1 MTPAARE
8 RQRVRV
14 PLMVASA
21 VAWIALVAQATA
33 APTMQDM
40 SGPSMADMAS
50 GVDPGPWV
58 VGGALMVV
66 AMMVPLLGPPI
77 RHVLAA
83 SLARRRARSVAEF
96 LVGYL
101 GMWVVV
107 GAAMMA
113 LPEVVDVRPG
123 VAVTVAGTVA
133 AVWQVSPI
141 KQRCL
146 NRLHA
151 HPALPAFGPA
161 ADCAAVRFGLTH
173 AGWCVGACWSLMVL
187 AVVVPGW
194 SLPAMALVT
203 LWLAAERLERPELP
217 AWRLRVPGKGA
228 RLVVARTRSALR
240 GAPGLSART
249 SGGRTESAARR
260 ASSAPVRA

>member
-14 PLMVASA
+14 PLIVASA
-21 VAWIALVAQATA
+21 VAWVALVAQATA

-40 SGPSMADMAS
+40 SGSSMTDMAS
-50 GVDPGPWV
+50 GTDPRPVV

-96 LVGYL
+96 LVGYFGL
-101 GMWVVV
+101 WIVV
-107 GAAMMA
+107 GSAMMA
-113 LPEVVDVRPG
+113 LPEVVDVSP
-123 VAVTVAGTVA
+123 ALTVTVAGIVA
-133 AVWQVSPI
+133 AIWQVSPA

-146 NRLHA
+146 DRLHA
-151 HPALPAFGPA
+151 HPALPAFGSA
-161 ADCAAVRFGLTH
+161 ADRAAVGFGLRH

-194 SLPAMALVT
+194 SLLAMALVT
-203 LWLAAERLERPELP
+203 FWLAAERLERPERP
-217 AWRLRVPGKGA
+217 TWRLRVPAKGV
-228 RLVVARTRSALR
+228 RLVLAQTWIALH
-240 GAPGLSART
+240 
-249 SGGRTESAARR
+249 GRTGSRR
-260 ASSAPVRA
+260 PLRTAPSSAVELA